1 MRMTLAM
8 TLTWKLKFTKLHG
21 HASATATR
29 YTIAG
34 RLGTESLPS
43 RRVAA
48 ARWVM
53 WCSGPIGADRRTTT
67 FSRPKNVDSEGLRP
81 AGQA

>member
-34 RLGTESLPS
+34 RLGTESLPNPAGGGS
-43 RRVAA
+43 AVGHVVQR
-48 ARWVM
+48 
-53 WCSGPIGADRRTTT
+53 PDRR
-67 FSRPKNVDSEGLRP
+67 
-81 AGQA
+81 